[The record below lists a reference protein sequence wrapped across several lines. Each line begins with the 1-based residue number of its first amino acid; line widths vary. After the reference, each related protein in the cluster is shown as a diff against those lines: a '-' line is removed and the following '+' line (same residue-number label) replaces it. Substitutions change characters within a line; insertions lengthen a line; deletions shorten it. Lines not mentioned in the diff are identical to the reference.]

1 MVKREPSCSTG
12 GNVNSYKPL
21 WRRVWRF
28 LKKLKPE
35 LPAIPLLGIHSEKP
49 IIQNHICNPMFT
61 VALFTI
67 AKDLEATKMSIHR

>member
-1 MVKREPSCSTG
+1 MQYWWECKFIQ
-12 GNVNSYKPL
+12 PL

-49 IIQNHICNPMFT
+49 MIQNDICNPMFT
-61 VALFTI
+61 VALLTT
-67 AKDLEATKMSIHR
+67 AKDLEAT